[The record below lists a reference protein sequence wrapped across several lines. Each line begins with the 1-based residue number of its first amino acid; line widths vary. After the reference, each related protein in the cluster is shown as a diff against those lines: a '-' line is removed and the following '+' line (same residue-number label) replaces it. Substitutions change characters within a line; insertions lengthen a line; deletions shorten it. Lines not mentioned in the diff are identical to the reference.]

1 MKDKKKTILNSII
14 FLFLI
19 FVTYYIIFRGQN
31 IYRMYKQ
38 INELNIFYVIMAVII
53 MLIYYLTEAIN
64 VKNILTVFK
73 EKISLLK
80 MLRYTFVSFFFSSIT
95 PGATGG
101 QPMEVYYL
109 KKEGIKVSNST
120 MAILI
125 HLCGYHFSSIIFAII
140 GVTIMPEVLN
150 NGVLYFFI
158 FGTLLNLIP
167 VTATIIGIFFPK
179 LAVKIVG
186 LLIKLLKSLKIK
198 NIEDISEKINTELEI
213 YQQSA
218 NYIKNNLKSFL
229 HAMLL
234 STINMILYYS
244 VPFFIYKAFGLS
256 GKTIIDIVLLQAII
270 HGTVCSMP
278 LPGTVGVTETVFL
291 LVYDMIYPS
300 HLLQS
305 ALLVNRFINFY
316 LFVFVSLVVY
326 IITKIKLD
334 NKKNNLK
341 Q

>member
-1 MKDKKKTILNSII
+1 
-14 FLFLI
+14 
-19 FVTYYIIFRGQN
+19 
-31 IYRMYKQ
+31 
-38 INELNIFYVIMAVII
+38 
-53 MLIYYLTEAIN
+53 
-64 VKNILTVFK
+64 
-73 EKISLLK
+73 

-109 KKEGIKVSNST
+109 KKEGINVSNST

-125 HLCGYHFSSIIFAII
+125 HLCGYHLSSIILAII
-140 GVTIMPEVLN
+140 GVIIMPEVLK
-150 NGVLYFFI
+150 NGVIYFFI

-179 LAVKIVG
+179 LAVKLVG
-186 LLIKLLKSLKIK
+186 LLIKILKAIKIK
-198 NIEDISEKINTELEI
+198 NIEEISEKINKELEI
-213 YQQSA
+213 YQESA

-256 GKTIIDIVLLQAII
+256 GKTIIDIILLQAII

-326 IITKIKLD
+326 VITKIKLD
-334 NKKNNLK
+334 NKKNSLK

>member
-38 INELNIFYVIMAVII
+38 INELNIFYVIIAVII

-64 VKNILTVFK
+64 VKNILNVFK

-125 HLCGYHFSSIIFAII
+125 HLCGYHFSSIIFALI

-179 LAVKIVG
+179 LAIKLVG

-334 NKKNNLK
+334 NKKNSLK

>member
-1 MKDKKKTILNSII
+1 MRDKKKTILNSII

-31 IYRMYKQ
+31 IYKMYKQ
-38 INELNIFYVIMAVII
+38 INDLNIFYVIIAVII

-109 KKEGIKVSNST
+109 KKEGINVSNST

-125 HLCGYHFSSIIFAII
+125 HLCGYHLSSIILAII
-140 GVTIMPEVLN
+140 GVIIMPEVLK
-150 NGVLYFFI
+150 NGVIYFFI

-179 LAVKIVG
+179 LAVKLVG
-186 LLIKLLKSLKIK
+186 LLIKILKAIKIK
-198 NIEDISEKINTELEI
+198 NIEEISEKINKELEI
-213 YQQSA
+213 YQESA

-256 GKTIIDIVLLQAII
+256 GKTIIDIILLQAII

-326 IITKIKLD
+326 VITKIKLD
-334 NKKNNLK
+334 NKKNSLK

>member
-334 NKKNNLK
+334 NKKNSLK

>member
-38 INELNIFYVIMAVII
+38 INELNIFYVIIAVII

-167 VTATIIGIFFPK
+167 VTATIVGIFFPK

-198 NIEDISEKINTELEI
+198 NIEDISEKNNTELEI

-229 HAMLL
+229 NAMLL

-334 NKKNNLK
+334 NKKNSLK

>member
-38 INELNIFYVIMAVII
+38 INELNIFYVIIAVII

-167 VTATIIGIFFPK
+167 VTATIVGIFFPK

-198 NIEDISEKINTELEI
+198 NIEDISEKNNTELEI

-334 NKKNNLK
+334 NKKNSLK

>member
-38 INELNIFYVIMAVII
+38 INELNIFYVIIAVII

-64 VKNILTVFK
+64 VKNILNVFK

-125 HLCGYHFSSIIFAII
+125 HLCGYHFSSIIFALI

-179 LAVKIVG
+179 LAIKLVG

-316 LFVFVSLVVY
+316 LFVFVSLIVY

-334 NKKNNLK
+334 NKKNSLK

>member
-38 INELNIFYVIMAVII
+38 INELNIFYVIIAVII

-334 NKKNNLK
+334 NKKNSLK